1 MTYIV
6 KDECIKCKLTD
17 CVEVCPVDCFYEG
30 ENMLVINPDECIDC
44 GVCEPECPINAI
56 VADTACNEKDKDK
69 WLLLNKKYSGLWPNI
84 TKKKEPML
92 DHEKFKDIKDKK
104 NKQKK
109 IAIKKAKPI
118 NKVKTLNE
126 PKAQAQLKL
135 VNKNTYT
142 PEEKIE
148 IKKIKKQ
155 ATEKR
160 LYEVKDFVV
169 YPKHG
174 VGKIVSVEKATIG
187 QIDIQF
193 YKIFVEKEKLTLTV
207 PINQQTNLRP
217 ISTINQINKCISIL
231 KTKPKIKRTMWS
243 RRAQEYDQKINSGKI
258 YELAEV
264 VKDLNKNSDI
274 IADQSYS
281 ERQLFEKAYE
291 RLKSEFEAVL
301 KISPEEV
308 QKKMDKALGRNQ
320 IISEEA

>member
-1 MTYIV
+1 M
-6 KDECIKCKLTD
+6 
-17 CVEVCPVDCFYEG
+17 P
-30 ENMLVINPDECIDC
+30 
-44 GVCEPECPINAI
+44 
-56 VADTACNEKDKDK
+56 
-69 WLLLNKKYSGLWPNI
+69 KKKK
-84 TKKKEPML
+84 TKKKE
-92 DHEKFKDIKDKK
+92 
-104 NKQKK
+104 KK
-109 IAIKKAKPI
+109 IKKIPVKKTKIIKNTKK
-118 NKVKTLNE
+118 KK
-126 PKAQAQLKL
+126 KSLKL
-135 VNKNTYT
+135 GNKNTYT
-142 PEEKIE
+142 PEEKVE

-160 LYEVKDFVV
+160 LYEIKDFVV

-174 VGKIVSVEKATIG
+174 VGKITSVEKATIG
-187 QIDIQF
+187 QIEIQF

-217 ISTINQINKCISIL
+217 ISTINQINKCVSIL
-231 KTKPKIKRTMWS
+231 KSKPKIKRTMWS

-301 KISPEEV
+301 KVSPEDV
-308 QKKMDKALGRNQ
+308 SKKMDKALGRNQ
-320 IISEEA
+320 NISETE

>member
-1 MTYIV
+1 MKKIKKTKV
-6 KDECIKCKLTD
+6 K
-17 CVEVCPVDCFYEG
+17 
-30 ENMLVINPDECIDC
+30 N
-44 GVCEPECPINAI
+44 
-56 VADTACNEKDKDK
+56 
-69 WLLLNKKYSGLWPNI
+69 NKKIPS
-84 TKKKEPML
+84 KKK
-92 DHEKFKDIKDKK
+92 FVKK
-104 NKQKK
+104 NLKK
-109 IAIKKAKPI
+109 EKISKKTDSAPLRIANS
-118 NKVKTLNE
+118 NK
-126 PKAQAQLKL
+126 
-135 VNKNTYT
+135 YT

-155 ATEKR
+155 PTEKR
-160 LYEVKDFVV
+160 IYDTKDYVV

-174 VGKIVSVEKATIG
+174 VGKITHVEKATIG

-193 YKIFVEKEKLTLTV
+193 YKIYIEKEKLTLTV
-207 PINQQTNLRP
+207 PINQQGNLRP

-301 KISPEEV
+301 NVTPEEV

-320 IISEEA
+320 NITDTE

>member
-1 MTYIV
+1 MPKIKKV
-6 KDECIKCKLTD
+6 KKL
-17 CVEVCPVDCFYEG
+17 
-30 ENMLVINPDECIDC
+30 
-44 GVCEPECPINAI
+44 
-56 VADTACNEKDKDK
+56 K
-69 WLLLNKKYSGLWPNI
+69 I
-84 TKKKEPML
+84 TKK
-92 DHEKFKDIKDKK
+92 I
-104 NKQKK
+104 KQKK
-109 IAIKKAKPI
+109 IAIKKAKPL
-118 NKVKTLNE
+118 NKVKTLTE
-126 PKAQAQLKL
+126 PKAQAPLKL
-135 VNKNTYT
+135 VNKNTYA

-207 PINQQTNLRP
+207 PINQQSNLRP

>member
-1 MTYIV
+1 MPKTKKV
-6 KDECIKCKLTD
+6 KKIK
-17 CVEVCPVDCFYEG
+17 
-30 ENMLVINPDECIDC
+30 
-44 GVCEPECPINAI
+44 
-56 VADTACNEKDKDK
+56 
-69 WLLLNKKYSGLWPNI
+69 I
-84 TKKKEPML
+84 TKK
-92 DHEKFKDIKDKK
+92 I
-104 NKQKK
+104 KQKK
-109 IAIKKAKPI
+109 IAIKKAKTL
-118 NKVKTLNE
+118 NKVKTLTE
-126 PKAQAQLKL
+126 SKAQAPLKL

-207 PINQQTNLRP
+207 PINQQSNLRP